1 MWAGTAT
8 ARFQLIP
15 SAGSSEVD
23 VLAVLPGGVS
33 KDDIA
38 NLLPVDTL
46 GVRLTLVEL
55 LPYPEAG
62 KEPGK
67 RRAVL
72 KVLPTK

>member
-1 MWAGTAT
+1 MISGRVPTMVIT
-8 ARFQLIP
+8 LRR
-15 SAGSSEVD
+15 
-23 VLAVLPGGVS
+23 
-33 KDDIA
+33 DDIA

>member
-1 MWAGTAT
+1 
-8 ARFQLIP
+8 
-15 SAGSSEVD
+15 
-23 VLAVLPGGVS
+23 VS

-46 GVRLTLVEL
+46 GVRLTLAEL